1 MGINKKTPDSAFTDC
16 TAGIQPMLEKRCVK
30 AFTYVGET
38 CLREAREN
46 GNYTDR
52 TGNLRNS
59 IGYVVLK
66 DGKTVSESGYAQT
79 EGGSKGEKLISTLK
93 KQYSKGIVLI
103 VSAGMNYA
111 AYVEARSYNVITS
124 AELLAEKLVPQIL
137 TKIGFELK

>member
-1 MGINKKTPDSAFTDC
+1 MGFTKKTPDSAFTNC
-16 TAGIQPMLEKRCVK
+16 TAGIQPMLENRCVK
-30 AFTYVGET
+30 AFTYVGEA

-46 GNYTDR
+46 GNYIDR
-52 TGNLRNS
+52 TGNLRAS
-59 IGYVVLK
+59 IGYVVLV
-66 DGKTVSESGYAQT
+66 DGKTVSESGYSNT
-79 EGGSKGEKLISTLK
+79 EGGAKGEKLISDLK

-111 AYVEARSYNVITS
+111 AYVEARNYNVITS